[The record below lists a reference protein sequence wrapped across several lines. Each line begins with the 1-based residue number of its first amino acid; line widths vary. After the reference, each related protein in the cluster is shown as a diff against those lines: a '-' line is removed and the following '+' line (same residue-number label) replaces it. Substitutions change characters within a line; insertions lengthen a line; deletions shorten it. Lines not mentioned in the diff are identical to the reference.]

1 MALSGKARAVHF
13 ALGAALVM
21 SAVPGVLRAQVAASD
36 PPIVVHGKVSSR
48 ESGAPLA
55 GALVTLEDSTGVARL
70 RVVTSPS
77 GAYSIP
83 APSAGR
89 WRLRVAAIGYD
100 PSPARSFTLTL
111 MGDQVVDVVMIRRPF
126 QLPTLVVRGKGE
138 KCFPDPVGDPIV
150 TRLVGEAETALQLV
164 EASIASHRLEFVT
177 EAWQS
182 RALLGSAD
190 TLRGFGRS
198 QARASWPIASTDL
211 ELLRTG
217 GFVRDTG
224 GRPPSQGYSRDSGP
238 IYYGPDASVLFSPW
252 FRAQHCFALDQ
263 RAGGDSLVVR
273 YTPKSLA
280 KGRVDVEGA
289 LVLDRTTLALRR
301 LVFRYVG
308 LPGWVP
314 RQRAG
319 GEVSFLR
326 LSTGLW
332 AANSWQMRAPIQL
345 WRRWGTGGLTLG
357 GWAEMGGRV
366 VEMWEAGV
374 RERRPLADGPA

>member
-1 MALSGKARAVHF
+1 MNRLVTLLAVALLWAVP
-13 ALGAALVM
+13 AGAQVVRGRISSTQSGAAL
-21 SAVPGVLRAQVAASD
+21 S
-36 PPIVVHGKVSSR
+36 
-48 ESGAPLA
+48 
-55 GALVTLEDSTGVARL
+55 GALVTLEDSAGVARL
-70 RVVTSPS
+70 RTVSSPS
-77 GAYSIP
+77 GVYSIQ
-83 APSAGR
+83 APSPGR

-100 PSPARSFTLTL
+100 PAQPRPFALSTA
-111 MGDQVVDVVMIRRPF
+111 GEVVIDVAMTIRPF

-150 TRLVGEAETALQLV
+150 TRLMGEAETALQLV

-198 QARASWPIASTDL
+198 QARASWPIASAGL
-211 ELLRTG
+211 ELLRSS

-224 GRPPSQGYSRDSGP
+224 SRTPSQGYSQDSGP
-238 IYYGPDASVLFSPW
+238 IYYGPDAAVLFSPW
-252 FRAQHCFALDQ
+252 FRAQHCFSLDQ

-273 YTPKSLA
+273 YIPKSVA

-289 LVLDRTTLALRR
+289 LVLDRGSLALRR
-301 LVFRYVG
+301 LIFRYVG

-319 GEVSFLR
+319 GEIGFVR
-326 LSTGLW
+326 LSSGLW
-332 AANSWQMRAPIQL
+332 AADTWQMRAPIQM

-374 RERRPLADGPA
+374 RERRPLADGPG